1 MQIDI
6 ENQKVILDVDT
17 GVDDAFSIL
26 LLAKL
31 IPDQIIGITTC
42 AGNVPIFNTTKNT
55 LSVLSLQ
62 NKEIPVYRGAD
73 KRLNGEDFTYAKAY
87 HGENGLCG
95 LEYET
100 NQEVKSLSAVDFI
113 IESAHK
119 YAGSLTLYMVAPSTN
134 LAQALMKDPS
144 IAGKIN
150 QIIVM
155 GGAVEVKGN
164 ATAFAEFNFFQDP
177 EAAKIVL
184 TSIKEIHIIPL
195 DVTGKCLIKQEDL
208 INFAGNSKVVKFSL
222 ALINKWYEVFG
233 LPKNRFFELY
243 DPLAVSATLGDFLD
257 FKKVKVELEVEGEK
271 RGGLVEGESF
281 EINYAY
287 RVDAPKFMKFFYETI
302 NSFRDKLIIFDMDG
316 TLYEFAGGSYEQSA
330 LKPLITEN
338 ALKFI
343 EKKLSKNRF
352 EAEQILVGV
361 KEKYNNQISI
371 GLEKD
376 YNLDRYEYFDT
387 VWNIPAKGVVEY
399 TPGLKEAIE
408 ELAKEYKLIIVSDA
422 PRVWINNVLT
432 ELGVRDLFGTD
443 IFSGEGDDRKEFGN
457 IFSKIVKNFGFVPE
471 NCISVGDQ
479 IQTDIIPAKNLG
491 MKTILLTR
499 QESCEE
505 ADQIIETID
514 GLLSAVKEIE
524 KI

>member
-42 AGNVPIFNTTKNT
+42 AGNVPIENTTRNT

-62 NKEIPVYRGAD
+62 NKKIPVYQGSTQRF
-73 KRLNGEDFTYAKAY
+73 NNEDFTYAKAY

-95 LEYET
+95 IEYKT
-100 NQEVKSLSAVDFI
+100 NQEIEELSAVDFI

-119 YAGSLTLYMVAPSTN
+119 YAGSLTIYLVAPSTN
-134 LAQALMKDPS
+134 LAKALVKDPT
-144 IAGKIN
+144 IASKIK
-150 QIIVM
+150 QIVVM

-184 TSIKEIHIIPL
+184 TSIEKIYIIPL
-195 DVTGKCLIKQEDL
+195 DVTGKCLIKLEDL
-208 INFAGNSKVVKFSL
+208 VNFAGNSRVIKFSL
-222 ALINKWYEVFG
+222 DLINKWYEVFG

-257 FKKVKVELEVEGEK
+257 FKKVRVELEVEGEK
-271 RGGLVEGESF
+271 RGGLVAGDSF

-287 RVDAPKFMKFFYETI
+287 KVDAPKFMKFFYETM
-302 NSFRDKLIIFDMDG
+302 SSYRDKLIIFDMDG
-316 TLYEFAGGSYEQSA
+316 TLYEFAGGSYDKSS

-343 EKKLSKNRF
+343 ENKLSKNRA
-352 EAEQILVGV
+352 EADQILVNI
-361 KEKYNNQISI
+361 KQKYNNQISI
-371 GLEKD
+371 GLEKE
-376 YNLDRYEYFDT
+376 YNLDRYEYFNT
-387 VWNIPAKGVVEY
+387 VWNIPAKDIVLY
-399 TPGLKEAIE
+399 THGLKEAIE
-408 ELAKEYKLIIVSDA
+408 QLAKDYKLIIVSDA
-422 PRVWINNVLT
+422 PRIWINNVLI

-457 IFSKIVKNFGFVPE
+457 IFSKIINNFGFAPE
-471 NCISVGDQ
+471 NCISIGDQ
-479 IQTDIIPAKNLG
+479 IQTDIVPAKSLG
-491 MKTILLTR
+491 MRTILLSR
-499 QESCEE
+499 QDSCPE
-505 ADQIIETID
+505 ADQVIEKID
-514 GLLSAVKEIE
+514 SLLSAIDKIE
-524 KI
+524 K